1 MHEYFYGAQAEQ
13 FSFYRI
19 PKVFFTDD
27 SYRVLSTES
36 KVLYGILLE
45 RMNLSARNGW
55 VDKEGRVF
63 IVFTVDEIMR
73 SLGCADQKATKLMNE
88 LERAGLIERKRQGL
102 CRPNLI
108 YVKNFIRG
116 PGGPQES
123 RPLNRE
129 NHDSGT
135 VKTTAQEPCKSRCR
149 KKEKND
155 TELSD
160 TDLISSDA
168 ADAAG
173 TDKDR
178 MADRGNI
185 EDYFRWSIE
194 LENLISDY
202 PDAKDTV
209 QGLLELLVDVCS
221 TSRTK
226 ILVGGE
232 MKPSEAVKARLMKLK
247 GEHIRYVMECL
258 RENHSKVKNIRQY
271 LLSALYNAP
280 VTMGAYYQAKVNHD
294 MYGYEGRG

>member
-116 PGGPQES
+116 PGGSSES
-123 RPLNRE
+123 RSLNRE

-135 VKTTAQEPCKSRCR
+135 VKTTAQEPCKSRSK

-178 MADRGNI
+178 MADRGSI

-202 PDAKDTV
+202 PDAKETV
-209 QGLLELLVDVCS
+209 QGLLDLLVDVCS

-280 VTMGAYYQAKVNHD
+280 ATMGAYYQAKVNHD